1 MSESSEFSWGSKE
14 SVAFI
19 VSRSPLWVLSPE
31 IALVVAQE
39 EHDLHP
45 SFLGHVFC
53 TKIPLMLCQNPGKR
67 MEKPQWHL
75 TRSDLLQGPKQ
86 LSAVFISKKMDQ
98 NRNPLPKKDSLW
110 KAYNLHHMKWTLT
123 YLDRLDLKSRYLK
136 ISQDISWYL
145 KISQDISRY
154 LKISQGQLS
163 TFAILC
169 HTLPCGY
176 LWVASRYESAQLP
189 MEPWRLLQYHGACP
203 QTSTTQQCNKKVQ
216 KDPPKE
222 WQYLCDKCL
231 RMSKVKR
238 LSYSNLHESPCWW
251 SGVKVMS
258 RACEIL

>member
-145 KISQDISRY
+145 KISHDISRHLKISQDISRA
-154 LKISQGQLS
+154 
-163 TFAILC
+163 TFNLC
-169 HTLPCGY
+169 HTLPY
-176 LWVASRYESAQLP
+176 FALWVSLGCESLRVSPASNGTLEIAAIPWGMSANLNDSTVQQESP
-189 MEPWRLLQYHGACP
+189 KG
-203 QTSTTQQCNKKVQ
+203 STEGMAV
-216 KDPPKE
+216 PL
-222 WQYLCDKCL
+222 WQ
-231 RMSKVKR
+231 MSKDVQ
-238 LSYSNLHESPCWW
+238 
-251 SGVKVMS
+251 G
-258 RACEIL
+258 

>member
-169 HTLPCGY
+169 PMGIFGLRVVTSQPSFQWNLGDCCNTMGHVRKPQRLN
-176 LWVASRYESAQLP
+176 SAT
-189 MEPWRLLQYHGACP
+189 RKSKRIHRRNGS
-203 QTSTTQQCNKKVQ
+203 TSVTNV
-216 KDPPKE
+216 
-222 WQYLCDKCL
+222 
-231 RMSKVKR
+231 
-238 LSYSNLHESPCWW
+238 
-251 SGVKVMS
+251 
-258 RACEIL
+258 